1 MKERFIIAVIIYIC
15 TLFIL
20 VSGPWRENPQVLISS
35 LFVILPFGASYIGN
49 VRNISDCTKNLSR
62 VGRKTIKMGKLMGAL
77 YGYKPKTKMLLFF
90 YLHLYLP
97 ILYILLSVICIFFIH
112 MSGWDREIVRACFAV
127 LLSVLAL
134 DGVFTYALL
143 PWIYK
148 RNDPPFDKKK

>member
-1 MKERFIIAVIIYIC
+1 MKERFIIAVILYIC

-20 VSGPWRENPQVLISS
+20 VSGPWRENPQVLISL

-90 YLHLYLP
+90 YLHLY
-97 ILYILLSVICIFFIH
+97 F
-112 MSGWDREIVRACFAV
+112 REIVRACFAV

-148 RNDPPFDKKK
+148 RNDSPFDKKK

>member
-1 MKERFIIAVIIYIC
+1 MKERYITAGIVYLSIMFIVVA
-15 TLFIL
+15 
-20 VSGPWRENPQVLISS
+20 GPWRENPQVLISL

-49 VRNISDCTKNLSR
+49 VRNISDCTKSLSR

-77 YGYKPKTKMLLFF
+77 YGYKPKTKMLVYF
-90 YLHLYLP
+90 YLHLYSP
-97 ILYILLSVICIFFIH
+97 VIYMLLSVICIFFIH
-112 MSGWDREIVRACFAV
+112 MYGWDREIVRACFAV

-148 RNDPPFDKKK
+148 RKRKK

>member
-20 VSGPWRENPQVLISS
+20 VSGPWRENPQVLISL

-77 YGYKPKTKMLLFF
+77 YGYK
-90 YLHLYLP
+90 
-97 ILYILLSVICIFFIH
+97 VQ
-112 MSGWDREIVRACFAV
+112 
-127 LLSVLAL
+127 
-134 DGVFTYALL
+134 FTRDYTG
-143 PWIYK
+143 
-148 RNDPPFDKKK
+148 